1 MKKKIREN
9 EIVMQVLVQ
18 NQPDTLEELLGQI
31 NAMLRAMH
39 LWFHSAH
46 NSIYGI
52 SFSGDHFSLYLKIY
66 TEIQE
71 EIDNFIEKS
80 IALTSDQSMA
90 CPIKITGAAYQLIS
104 QLPSPTTLQGCEI
117 SETGRD
123 IVGAYLELLESVC
136 NSLETHG
143 LLTLG
148 LEDQITGSANRHEG
162 YHYLLKQRAIKE
174 R

>member
-1 MKKKIREN
+1 MRKLQEN
-9 EIVMQVLVQ
+9 EVIMQVATM
-18 NQPDTLEELLGQI
+18 QPDILSECLGQV

-52 SFSGDHFSLYLKIY
+52 SFAGDHFSLYSKLY

-71 EIDNFIEKS
+71 EIDEFIEKS
-80 IALTSDQSMA
+80 MALTDKQSMA
-90 CPIKITGAAYQLIS
+90 CPIKITGEALQLLS
-104 QLPSPTTLQGCEI
+104 QLPSPTEMQGCEI
-117 SETGRD
+117 SECGRD
-123 IVGAYLELLESVC
+123 IIGAYIELLESAC
-136 NSLETHG
+136 NTLDNSG

-148 LEDQITGSANRHEG
+148 LEDLIGASANRHEG
-162 YHYLLKQRAIKE
+162 YYYLLNQRAIKE

>member
-1 MKKKIREN
+1 MKKLREH
-9 EIVMQVLVQ
+9 EVVMQVAEI
-18 NQPDTLEELLGQI
+18 QPDVLSECLGQI

-52 SFSGDHFSLYLKIY
+52 SFAGDHFSLYSKLY

-71 EIDNFIEKS
+71 EIDEFIEKS
-80 IALTSDQSMA
+80 MALTDKQSMA
-90 CPIKITGAAYQLIS
+90 CPIKITGEALQLLS
-104 QLPSPTTLQGCEI
+104 HLPSPTAMQGCEI
-117 SETGRD
+117 SETGCD
-123 IVGAYLELLESVC
+123 IVGAYIELLESAC
-136 NSLETHG
+136 NVLDNHG

-148 LEDQITGSANRHEG
+148 LEDLLSGSANRHEG
-162 YHYLLKQRAIKE
+162 YCYLLKQRAIKE